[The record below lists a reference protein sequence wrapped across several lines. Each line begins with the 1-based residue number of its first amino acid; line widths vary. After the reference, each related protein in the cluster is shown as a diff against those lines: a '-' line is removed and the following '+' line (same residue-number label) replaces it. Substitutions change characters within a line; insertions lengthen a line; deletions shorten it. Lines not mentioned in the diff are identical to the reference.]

1 MGDSTIIRSV
11 GRQLIDLLKA
21 KLSGMHGL
29 TVAEVTLESPS
40 VLRSGN
46 ILSVFLYRVD
56 IDDANR
62 RSTPAPSPSETPAVR
77 PPLALNLY
85 YLVTPIAEQAEDA
98 HLLLNAAMEILNDTP
113 VVVQVESLATLPQR
127 TLEIVFNPLSLDE
140 ITRLWLALVTPY
152 RLAMSYV
159 VKVR

>member
-11 GRQLIDLLKA
+11 GRKLIDLLKA

-56 IDDANR
+56 IDGAN

-77 PPLALNLY
+77 PTLALNLY

-113 VVVQVESLATLPQR
+113 VGVQVESLPTLPQR

>member
-1 MGDSTIIRSV
+1 MGDSTIIKSV
-11 GRQLIDLLKA
+11 GRKLIDMLKSG
-21 KLSGMHGL
+21 LSSMPGL
-29 TVAEVTLESPS
+29 TVADVTLDSPS

-62 RSTPAPSPSETPAVR
+62 KNTSAPSPSEAPVR

-98 HLLLNAAMEILNDTP
+98 HLLLNAAMEILNNTP
-113 VVVQVESLATLPQR
+113 VVQVESLPTLPQR
-127 TLEIVFNPLSLDE
+127 TLEIASNPLSLDE